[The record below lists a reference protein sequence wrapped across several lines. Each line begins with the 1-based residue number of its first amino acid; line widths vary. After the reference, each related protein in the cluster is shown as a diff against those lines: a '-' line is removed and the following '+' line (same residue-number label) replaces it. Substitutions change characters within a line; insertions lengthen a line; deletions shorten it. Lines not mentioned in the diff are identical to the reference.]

1 MNTTFQIEGYFL
13 EGKPINLNDIPLV
26 INIPDW
32 IEERNVYK
40 TDTFEQ
46 FAAIKPKKYGGLSYR
61 IIDIKYD
68 YALIKTSSYGECYV
82 VISKETPITNYPM
95 YERGEY

>member
-1 MNTTFQIEGYFL
+1 MNNTFDIEGYY
-13 EGKPINLNDIPLV
+13 NDNKNIDLKSIPLL
-26 INIPDW
+26 INIPEW

-46 FAAIKPKKYGGLSYR
+46 FATIKPKKYGGLSYR